1 MSVLICDA
9 LPGQGK
15 TTACINLMNSDPKGK
30 YIFVTQYLSEVERI
44 KSACNGRE
52 FYTPEATYRTH
63 FRKIDSVWELILSGK
78 NIATTHALFES
89 YTPEIKQAIKDW
101 GYTLIL
107 DEVIDVMS
115 VSRLAQDDV
124 EILKR
129 GQAIQEDENGLIR
142 WELEDY
148 DPAGLFREE
157 MLKAKSKN
165 FLRFMD
171 QYFFWSIP
179 PDLFTCF
186 KNVYVLTYLFAGQPL
201 RSFFEINGI
210 QYSFI
215 GVECVSGAYR
225 FCEYRPKGRAI
236 DLSRLIHIL
245 DSFGPNSI
253 GKERG
258 ALSYTWYLKAFDEEG
273 QPKLERLKKD
283 LHNVLRNSFH
293 TKDNL
298 CMWTTYKQYE
308 SKLRGKGYWNGFVT
322 YNKRASNSF
331 ARRRH
336 LAYLVNNFPRPWEL
350 RYYKEHGASMC
361 PDVYALCIL
370 VQWMFR
376 SAIRNGEEIWIYVP
390 SRRMRELLKLWIAE
404 LAKGKDVELALNL
417 AKASESDR
425 NTRRTI
431 QKTIKKDSIQNKK
444 FGDLQEFANSKSKG
458 KRGGAKR

>member
-30 YIFVTQYLSEVERI
+30 YIFVTQYLSEVDRI
-44 KSACNGRE
+44 KSSCNGRE

-115 VSRLAQDDV
+115 ISRLAQDDV

-129 GQAIQEDENGLIR
+129 GNAIQEGDDGFMH

-148 DPAGLFREE
+148 DPYGIFREE

-165 FLRFMD
+165 FICYMD
-171 QYFFWSIP
+171 KYFYWSIP
-179 PDLFTCF
+179 ADLFTCF
-186 KNVYVLTYLFAGQPL
+186 KNVYVLTYLFSGQPL
-201 RSFFEINGI
+201 RSFFEISHI

-215 GVECVSGAYR
+215 GVECVNGAYR
-225 FCEYRPKGRAI
+225 FCDHKPDGRAI
-236 DLSRLIHIL
+236 DLSGLIHIL
-245 DSFGPNSI
+245 ESHTANSI
-253 GKERG
+253 GDERG
-258 ALSYTWYLKAFDEEG
+258 ALSYSWYGRAYAEEG
-273 QPKLERLKKD
+273 QPKLDRLKK
-283 LHNVLRNSFH
+283 NLRNVMCNTFRVRDGLS
-293 TKDNL
+293 
-298 CMWTTYKQYE
+298 MWTTFKQYA
-308 SKLRGKGYWNGFVT
+308 SIMRGKGYWNGFVT
-322 YNKRASNSF
+322 YNKRACNNF
-331 ARRRH
+331 ANRRY

-350 RYYKEHGASMC
+350 QYYKDRGASMC

-370 VQWMFR
+370 IQWMFR
-376 SAIRNGEEIWIYVP
+376 SAIRNGEEIWLYVP
-390 SRRMRELLKLWIAE
+390 SKRMRDLLKLWIVE
-404 LAKGKDVELALNL
+404 LAKGRDVELALNL
-417 AKASESDR
+417 AKASEMSR
-425 NTRRTI
+425 NEQR
-431 QKTIKKDSIQNKK
+431 KELNTIKKELVPMKK
-444 FGDLQEFANSKSKG
+444 LEDLRGIAHSMSKK